1 MPASSDVRPPF
12 HPRAGLRK
20 KILSGDLLF
29 GTTCTSG
36 APQLIEIIGFSGL
49 DYVMIDT
56 EHSDAALVAETA
68 SLIRA
73 ADAAGI
79 PALVRLDAL
88 HPESILHVLDYGAI
102 GVVAPHIR
110 TQADAQALVRA
121 VKYHP
126 EGERGTCPQIRAMR
140 YGGFEDWNAYWPI
153 ANEETIA
160 IALIEDPEGI
170 ENIEAIVSTPGIDVI
185 WIGLADLAQSRGL
198 SAEMGHPYL
207 VDAQKRGQSAA
218 LAAGKRCIAGLP
230 VTGVA
235 EKLPGAIADGYSL
248 FMISCDTG
256 IFREALRRI
265 VDGTRSR
272 VEAARPSGDIHR
284 LRRP

>member
-1 MPASSDVRPPF
+1 MPPLSDVRPPF
-12 HPRAGLRK
+12 HPRTGFRK
-20 KILSGDLLF
+20 KILSGELLF

-36 APQLIEIIGFSGL
+36 APQFVEMMGFSGL

-56 EHSDAALVAETA
+56 EHSDAALLAETA
-68 SLIRA
+68 ALIRA
-73 ADAAGI
+73 ADTAGI

-88 HPESILHVLDYGAI
+88 RPESALHVLDYGAI
-102 GVVAPHIR
+102 GVVAPHIK
-110 TQADAQALVRA
+110 TPADAQALVRA

-153 ANEETIA
+153 ANEETITV
-160 IALIEDPEGI
+160 ALVEDPEGI
-170 ENIEAIVSTPGIDVI
+170 ENIEAIASTPGIDII
-185 WIGLADLAQSRGL
+185 WIGLADLAQSKGL
-198 SAEMGHPYL
+198 STDMSHPYL
-207 VDAQKRGQSAA
+207 IDAQKRGQAAA
-218 LAAGKRCIAGLP
+218 LAAGKRCMAGLP
-230 VTGVA
+230 VNAVA

-265 VDGTRSR
+265 VDATRSKA
-272 VEAARPSGDIHR
+272 EAAIDSNEVHR
-284 LRRP
+284 LRRL